1 MRKIATASSDFKE
14 IVENDYLY
22 IDKTAYLYDLVSN
35 RVDARYFIARPRRF
49 GKSLMLSTL
58 EQIFAGEKR
67 LFAGLDIERKGYDF
81 SDMYPIVHLDMTTCQ
96 AKSADAIEKNLT
108 AAILRMIKQYG
119 LEKNIPRQN
128 QLSSGALFGAFLE
141 AMSLC
146 RGKKIVVL
154 VDEYDAPVTGLW
166 NDEDERYGAQRVLHD
181 FYIQLKAKDRYIRF
195 LLMTGVTKLAKLSV
209 FSGLNNLIDLTMR
222 PEYSGMLGY
231 TEDEIT
237 KYLKEQI
244 EAFASNKNKSSDAIM
259 DELLEWYDS
268 YRFSPRSEVRV
279 CNPVSIGKALSEG
292 AIKNYWEETGNSTIV
307 YQALKDRGL
316 TPLLLESITITEQAL
331 DVTPVDRINLNTFLF
346 QTGYLTIKDVQFDGT
361 LELGI
366 PNKAIRD
373 SFDKGFMEYWVGRVY
388 PDYESKILELRRRLN
403 DAQVVDEVL
412 KQHLYVAFAML
423 PYEWMCR
430 SEAEAKRMFL
440 FFCHFIG
447 ADIRGEQE
455 SAIGRADAILELKER
470 VYIFEFKYNGSSA
483 AALQQAE
490 EKKYADRYI
499 YDSRVIYLVGVNY
512 NSKTRNIDVPEVKLV
527 DFLDG
532 DDDSSSDSSDD

>member
-1 MRKIATASSDFKE
+1 MRKIATASSDLKE

-22 IDKTAYLYDLVSN
+22 VDKTAFLYDLVSN

-58 EQIFAGEKR
+58 ERIFAGDGK
-67 LFAGLDIERKGYDF
+67 LFAGFNIASKGYDF
-81 SDMYPIVHLDMTTCQ
+81 SDTYPIVHLDMTTCQ
-96 AKSADAIEKNLT
+96 ANSADAVEKNLT
-108 AAILRMIKQYG
+108 VSILSLIRQNG
-119 LEKNIPRQN
+119 VNIPNQD
-128 QLSSGALFGAFLE
+128 QLSVGALFGAFLE
-141 AMSLC
+141 ELSRC
-146 RGKKIVVL
+146 RDKKIVVL

-166 NDEDERYGAQRVLHD
+166 NDTRERYGAQRVLHD

-195 LLMTGVTKLAKLSV
+195 LMMTGVTKLAKLSV

-231 TEDEIT
+231 TEDEIST
-237 KYLKEQI
+237 CLNEQI
-244 EAFASNKNKSSDAIM
+244 EAFAVIQKKPVDAIR
-259 DELLEWYDS
+259 DELFEWYDS

-279 CNPVSIGKALSEG
+279 CNPVSIGKALCEG
-292 AIKNYWEETGNSTIV
+292 VIKNYWEETGNSTIV
-307 YQALKDRGL
+307 YQALRDQGL
-316 TPLLLESITITEQAL
+316 TPLLLESVTITEQAL
-331 DVTPVDRINLNTFLF
+331 DVTPLDRINLNTFLF
-346 QTGYLTIKDVQFDGT
+346 QTGYLTIKNVKSDGLLT
-361 LELGI
+361 LGI

-373 SFDKGFMEYWVGRVY
+373 SFDKGFMEYWVGRTC
-388 PDYESKILELRRRLN
+388 PDYETKIVELRRRLN
-403 DAQVVDEVL
+403 DVQVVDEVL
-412 KQHLYVAFAML
+412 KRHLYVAFAML

-470 VYIFEFKYNGSSA
+470 VYIFEFKYNGSSV

-490 EKKYADRYI
+490 DKKYADRYMT
-499 YDSRVIYLVGVNY
+499 DSRSIYLVGVNY
-512 NSKTRNIDVPEVKLV
+512 DSSARNIDEPAVKLV
-527 DFLDG
+527 DFSDG
-532 DDDSSSDSSDD
+532 SDESSGDWSD

>member
-22 IDKTAYLYDLVSN
+22 VDKTAYLYDLVSN

-58 EQIFAGEKR
+58 EQIFAGKEK
-67 LFAGLDIERKGYDF
+67 LFAEFEIARKGYDF
-81 SDMYPIVHLDMTTCQ
+81 GDTYPIVHLDMTTCQ
-96 AKSADAIEKNLT
+96 AKSADAIEKNLLVL
-108 AAILRMIKQYG
+108 ILRLIKQDN
-119 LEKNIPRQN
+119 LNIPCQD
-128 QLSSGALFGAFLE
+128 QLSVGALFGAFLE
-141 AMSLC
+141 ELSL
-146 RGKKIVVL
+146 RRNKKIVVL

-166 NDEDERYGAQRVLHD
+166 NNESERRDVQSVLHD
-181 FYIQLKAKDRYIRF
+181 FYIQLKTKDRYIRF
-195 LLMTGVTKLAKLSV
+195 LMMTGVTKLAKLSV

-222 PEYSGMLGY
+222 SEYSGMLGY
-231 TEDEIT
+231 TRGEIET
-237 KYLKEQI
+237 YLNEQVGALAAEKKKPVDVI
-244 EAFASNKNKSSDAIM
+244 K

-268 YRFSPRSEVRV
+268 YRFSPRSEMRV
-279 CNPVSIGKALSEG
+279 CNPVSIGKALNEG
-292 AIKNYWEETGNSTIV
+292 VIKNYWEETGNSTIV
-307 YQALKDRGL
+307 YQALKDQGI
-316 TPLLLESITITEQAL
+316 TPLLLESVTVTEQAL
-331 DVTPVDRINLNTFLF
+331 DVTPLDRINLNTFLF
-346 QTGYLTIKDVQFDGT
+346 QTGYLTIREVLPDGS
-361 LELGI
+361 LKLGI

-373 SFDKGFMEYWVGRVY
+373 SFDKGFMEYWVGRAC
-388 PDYESKILELRRRLN
+388 PDYESKIVELRRRLN

-483 AALQQAE
+483 AALQQAMD
-490 EKKYADRYI
+490 KKYADRYMT
-499 YDSRVIYLVGVNY
+499 DGRSIYLVGVNY
-512 NSKTRNIDVPEVKLV
+512 DSSTRNIDEPAVKLI
-527 DFLDG
+527 DFSNG
-532 DDDSSSDSSDD
+532 SDDSSSDSSD